1 MATVILLGNT
11 AVVEVIK
18 RPRRETDP
26 PEMATAGTEIREGV
40 EVEIVADRVTREDL
54 GNRIT
59 NVEFPDDL
67 DGDLGTQLGHVQHLW
82 PYHSDAD
89 GPEWV
94 ETHDDL
100 LAAAIARVFTTGSHE
115 CVIGRPEGWAEDE

>member
-1 MATVILLGNT
+1 MATTILLGNT

-26 PEMATAGTEIREGV
+26 PEMASNGTELRDGV
-40 EVEIVADRVTREDL
+40 EVEIVSDRIQRGDL

-59 NVEFPDDL
+59 TVEFPDEL
-67 DGDLGTQLGHVQHLW
+67 DGDLETQLGHIRHLW
-82 PYHSDAD
+82 PYHSDTD

-94 ETHDDL
+94 ESADDL
-100 LAAAIARVFTTGSHE
+100 LAGAVARVFTTAAHE
-115 CVIGRPEGWAEDE
+115 CVVGRPTDWAEDE